1 MGLER
6 SRGLNGSRGLG
17 GRASQ
22 SRRCVG
28 GGGNVRDSP
37 TPEPACSSPL
47 PLPSLLPKYH
57 LLPGPSAGS
66 LPPHT
71 PFKCPLRSFYFFLR
85 TYYVLET
92 AVFMV
97 HPSSYPVG

>member
-1 MGLER
+1 ML
-6 SRGLNGSRGLG
+6 
-17 GRASQ
+17 
-22 SRRCVG
+22 

-37 TPEPACSSPL
+37 TPEPACSSLL

-71 PFKCPLRSFYFFLR
+71 PFKCPLRAFFFFLENLLR
-85 TYYVLET
+85 ARDCCFHGSSLQLPCGVDHYHFTDSET
-92 AVFMV
+92 EA
-97 HPSSYPVG
+97 GE